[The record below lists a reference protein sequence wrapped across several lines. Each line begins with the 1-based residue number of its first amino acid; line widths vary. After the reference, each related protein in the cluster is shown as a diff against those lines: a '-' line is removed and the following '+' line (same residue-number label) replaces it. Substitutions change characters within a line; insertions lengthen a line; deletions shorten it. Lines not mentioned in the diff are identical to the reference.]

1 MLNVE
6 NHFAQDLKAG
16 NQKEVKQ
23 QDVDGIVKDQN
34 ITGVPYP
41 KIL

>member
-6 NHFAQDLKAG
+6 NRFAQDLKVG
-16 NQKEVKQ
+16 NQKEVEQ
-23 QDVDGIVKDQN
+23 QDVDGIVKDQE